1 MNLDSVIKN
10 LKLRGFSVSHFA
22 TGAEAASY
30 LCTELTGCTVGI
42 GGSKTIDQMGL
53 YDMLPAG
60 TASWHWK
67 VPGAETYAAASAAD
81 VYLSG
86 ANAISASGEILSI
99 DGRGNRLA
107 NQVFGHKKVYIVA
120 SVDKICPDFD
130 SALYRARN
138 IAAVENCKR
147 FPNKPPC
154 QIDGKCHDCRSPE
167 RICRALVV
175 LWGPMMG
182 METEVVLIDEKLGM

>member
-30 LCTELTGCTVGI
+30 LCTALDGCTVGI

-86 ANAISASGEILSI
+86 ANAITASGEILSI

-130 SALYRARN
+130 SALSRARN

-147 FPNKPPC
+147 FPNNPPC
-154 QIDGKCHDCRSPE
+154 KLDDKCHDCRSPE